1 MPAWREAVDSEK
13 EIQNL
18 KNRFRDLAEQSF
30 RQNIFTFTDF
40 LGLDGQ
46 QAFWQTEKELSYAG
60 CRLWGGYGEA
70 ERRVLRFGSEEEFGY
85 DAPYGIV
92 CIHIEP
98 LAAKF
103 AEELSHRDYLGALMN
118 LGLERD
124 TIGDIRAAGKEAYVF
139 CLERVSDYIC
149 ANLESVRHNHVKCRI
164 AEPERI
170 LPAEEPRE
178 LVIQVSSE
186 RIDACLSKVYNKSRS
201 DVLELFR
208 AGRVYVDGRQCENN
222 ARPLRPGES
231 VNARGFG
238 KFTFCGTQGETRK
251 GKLCALVQ
259 VYR

>member
-1 MPAWREAVDSEK
+1 MDSEK

-30 RQNIFTFTDF
+30 RQSVYTFTDF

-46 QAFWQTEKELSYAG
+46 QAFWQLEKELSYAG
-60 CRLWGGYGEA
+60 CRLWGGYEEA

-92 CIHIEP
+92 CIHIAP

-124 TIGDIRAAGKEAYVF
+124 TIGDIRTAGKEAYVF
-139 CLERVSDYIC
+139 CLERVAEYIC
-149 ANLESVRHNHVKCRI
+149 ANLESVGHNHVKCEI
-164 AEPERI
+164 AQPGRELPVEEPE
-170 LPAEEPRE
+170 E
-178 LVIQVSSE
+178 LVIQVSSG
-186 RIDACLSKVYNKSRS
+186 RVDACISKVYNKSRS

-222 ARPLRPGES
+222 ARLLRPGES

-238 KFTFCGTQGETRK
+238 KFTYSGTRGETRK
-251 GKLCALVQ
+251 GKLCVLVKL
-259 VYR
+259 YR

>member
-1 MPAWREAVDSEK
+1 MPAGREAVDSEK

-30 RQNIFTFTDF
+30 RQNVFTFTDF

-222 ARPLRPGES
+222 ARPLRLGES

>member
-1 MPAWREAVDSEK
+1 MPAGREAVDSEK

-30 RQNIFTFTDF
+30 RQNVFTFTDF

-238 KFTFCGTQGETRK
+238 KFTFCGIQGETRK